1 MELDDFKNTWNRSGE
16 NATITPTNKL
26 MELIQHKSYGPLA
39 VLKATLARQFIF
51 IPFTYAVL
59 LWQVVHRPELR
70 TDPFFGLFLGMI
82 LIASV
87 FFTIAY
93 VIVEKMQ
100 PAEGNVKT
108 NLERQ
113 TASLEKILLGYRLTF
128 FAGVILLA
136 VFLEVFHDRGTA
148 LLMHEWYELAFT
160 VRLGAYILL
169 LVIGFFGSAK
179 IFQRQFGQHIQNL
192 NKLIQQ
198 LE

>member
-1 MELDDFKNTWNRSGE
+1 MELDDFKNSWNRSGE
-16 NATITPTNKL
+16 NATITSKNKL

-39 VLKATLARQFIF
+39 ILKATLARQFIF

-59 LWQVVHRPELR
+59 LWQVIRRPELR
-70 TDPFFGLFLGMI
+70 TDPFFGLFISMI

-93 VIVEKMQ
+93 FNVEKIQ

-108 NLERQ
+108 NLKRQ
-113 TASLEKILLGYRLTF
+113 IASLERILLGYRLTI
-128 FAGVILLA
+128 FAGVILLS
-136 VFLEVFHDRGTA
+136 VFLEIFHDRGTA
-148 LLMHEWYELAFT
+148 LLMQEWYELAFM

-179 IFQRQFGQHIQNL
+179 IFHQQFGQHIQNL
-192 NKLIQQ
+192 KELIQQ